1 MIKRSII
8 VWAVLA
14 AMVAIPCG
22 TVAGFAQSSS
32 AEAREE
38 QIYNNAKASLD
49 AQQWQ
54 NAIDQFSQIKGS
66 KSDGAAYWRAY
77 AQNKLGQR
85 AAALEAVGLMM
96 KQYPRSTYINDA
108 KALEIEIRGAAG
120 QGAQGVQDAVSTS
133 QGDEDLKLYAI
144 NSLMSA
150 DPERAVPALEKL
162 LSTSQSMKVKERAL
176 FVLSQNSSSRAQDLM
191 AQIARGQ
198 VYPDLQSKAIQ
209 NLGISGRR
217 KLLSDIYTSGASA
230 EAKRGA
236 LKAMGIAGATDEL
249 LAAVRSERDAQL
261 RREAING
268 LAIAGGREQLRQL
281 YKEATDTQMKRDLLR
296 SANITGDQELLMNAL
311 TDSDVELKRE
321 AVRTLGV
328 AGGKDAVARLVN
340 IYNSDKDRRIRDA
353 AIDGLFLRGAAHEM
367 VDLAKKETD
376 VEAQKRLVSKLAIM
390 NNKEATDY
398 MIQLLEK

>member
-1 MIKRSII
+1 MIKRFII
-8 VWAVLA
+8 ILAFLA
-14 AMVAIPCG
+14 AIVTLPAQ
-22 TVAGFAQSSS
+22 AQSSS
-32 AEAREE
+32 AETRED
-38 QIYNNAKASLD
+38 QIYKSATAALN

-54 NAIDQFSQIKGS
+54 SAIDQFSQIKGS
-66 KSDGAAYWRAY
+66 KSDGAAYWKAY

-85 AAALEAVGLMM
+85 AAALETVGLMM

-108 KALEIEIRGAAG
+108 KALEIEIHGAAG
-120 QGAQGVQDAVSTS
+120 QAAQGAQDAVST

-162 LSTSQSMKVKERAL
+162 LGSSQSMRVKERAL
-176 FVLSQNSSSRAQDLM
+176 FVLSQSGSSRAQDLM

-209 NLGISGRR
+209 NLGISGKK
-217 KLLSDIYTSGASA
+217 KLLSDIYTSGGGA
-230 EAKRGA
+230 EAKRAA

-249 LAAVRSERDAQL
+249 LAAARSERDPQL
-261 RREAING
+261 RKEAISS

-281 YKEATDTQMKRDLLR
+281 YKEATDSQTKRDLLR

-311 TDSDVELKRE
+311 NDSDVEVKRD

-328 AGGKDAVARLVN
+328 AGGQDAVARLVN

-353 AIDGLFLRGAAHEM
+353 ALDGLFMRGAAHEM

-376 VEAQKRLVSKLAIM
+376 VEVQKRLVSKLAIM

>member
-1 MIKRSII
+1 MIKRFII
-8 VWAVLA
+8 VLAFLA
-14 AMVAIPCG
+14 AIVTLPAQ
-22 TVAGFAQSSS
+22 AQSSS
-32 AEAREE
+32 AETRED
-38 QIYNNAKASLD
+38 QIYKSATAALN

-54 NAIDQFSQIKGS
+54 SAIDQFSQIKGS
-66 KSDGAAYWRAY
+66 KADGAAYWRAY

-85 AAALEAVGLMM
+85 AAALETVGLMM

-108 KALEIEIRGAAG
+108 KALEIEIHGAAG
-120 QGAQGVQDAVSTS
+120 QGAQGVQDAVST

-162 LSTSQSMKVKERAL
+162 LGSSQSMRVKERAL
-176 FVLSQNSSSRAQDLM
+176 FVLSQSSSSRAQDLM

-209 NLGISGRR
+209 NLGISGKK
-217 KLLSDIYTSGASA
+217 KLLSDIYLSGAGT
-230 EAKRGA
+230 EAKRAA

-249 LAAVRSERDAQL
+249 LAAARSERDPQL
-261 RREAING
+261 RREAVNS

-281 YKEATDTQMKRDLLR
+281 YKEATDTQTKRDLLR

-311 TDSDVELKRE
+311 SDSDVEVKRD

-328 AGGKDAVARLVN
+328 AGGQDAVARLVN

-353 AIDGLFLRGAAHEM
+353 ALDGLFIRGAAHEM

-376 VEAQKRLVSKLAIM
+376 VEAQKRLVSKLAVM

>member
-8 VWAVLA
+8 ILAFLA
-14 AMVAIPCG
+14 ANVAIPSAPVTG
-22 TVAGFAQSSS
+22 LAQSSS
-32 AEAREE
+32 AESREE
-38 QIYNNAKASLD
+38 QIYNNARASLT
-49 AQQWQ
+49 AQRWQ
-54 NAIDQFSQIKGS
+54 NAIDQLSQIRGS
-66 KSDGAAYWRAY
+66 KSDGAAYWKAY

-85 AAALEAVGLMM
+85 AAALETIGLMM

-120 QGAQGVQDAVSTS
+120 QGAQGVQDAVSAS

-162 LSTSQSMKVKERAL
+162 LAGSQSARLKERAL
-176 FVLSQNSSSRAQDLM
+176 FVLSQSSSSRAQDLM

-209 NLGISGRR
+209 NLGISGKK

-230 EAKRGA
+230 EAKRAA

-249 LAAVRSERDAQL
+249 VAAARSERDPQV
-261 RREAING
+261 RREIINS

-281 YKEATDTQMKRDLLR
+281 YKEATDTQTKRDLLR

-311 TDSDVELKRE
+311 SDPDVEIKRD

-328 AGGKDAVARLVN
+328 AGGQDAVARLVN
-340 IYNSDKDRRIRDA
+340 IYNSDKDRSIRDA
-353 AIDGLFLRGAAHEM
+353 AVDGLFIRGAAHEM

-376 VEAQKRLVSKLAIM
+376 VEAQKRLISKLAIM
-390 NNKEATDY
+390 NNKEVTDY
-398 MIQLLEK
+398 MIQVLEK

>member
-1 MIKRSII
+1 MIKRFII
-8 VWAVLA
+8 VLAFLA
-14 AMVAIPCG
+14 AIATLP
-22 TVAGFAQSSS
+22 AQAQSSS
-32 AEAREE
+32 AETRED
-38 QIYNNAKASLD
+38 QIYKSATAALN

-66 KSDGAAYWRAY
+66 KSDGAAYWKAY

-85 AAALEAVGLMM
+85 AAALETVGLMM

-108 KALEIEIRGAAG
+108 KALEIEIHGAAG
-120 QGAQGVQDAVSTS
+120 QAAQGIQDAGST

-162 LSTSQSMKVKERAL
+162 LGSSQSMRVKERAL
-176 FVLSQNSSSRAQDLM
+176 FVLSQSGSSRAQDLM

-209 NLGISGRR
+209 NLGISGKK
-217 KLLSDIYTSGASA
+217 KLLSDIYASGAGT
-230 EAKRGA
+230 EAKRAA

-249 LAAVRSERDAQL
+249 LAAARSERDPQL
-261 RREAING
+261 RREAINS

-281 YKEATDTQMKRDLLR
+281 YKEATDTQTKRDLLR

-311 TDSDVELKRE
+311 NDSDVEVKRE

-328 AGGKDAVARLVN
+328 AGGQEAVARLVN

-353 AIDGLFLRGAAHEM
+353 ALDGLFMRGAAHEM

-376 VEAQKRLVSKLAIM
+376 VEAQKRLVSKLALM